1 MKKSLI
7 LSLCAA
13 AIFIGCGSKNQT
25 TPQTKECVI
34 ENQEAPVWICAP
46 KDTKEYI
53 TAVGSAE
60 KSPLGFSFQRT
71 EALAAARDELAR
83 RISVKVKNIF
93 KRYESNVGVQKN
105 KTTEKVVENVSKQL
119 ADITLRDSKI
129 LATWQS
135 KNGTLYV
142 LVGVPKK
149 NLEEGIKSSLSSK
162 DALYQKYIANK
173 EWEKLDKEIKAE
185 FGE

>member
-1 MKKSLI
+1 MKKNLI
-7 LSLCAA
+7 ISMC
-13 AIFIGCGSKNQT
+13 IVVFIGCSSKNQT
-25 TPQTKECVI
+25 IPQTTECVI

-60 KSPLGFSFQRT
+60 KSPLGFNFQRT
-71 EALAAARDELAR
+71 EALSAARDALAR
-83 RISVKVKNIF
+83 RIEVKVKNIF
-93 KRYESNVGVQKN
+93 KRFESVTGAKNN
-105 KTTEKVVENVSKQL
+105 KTAEKVVENVSKQV
-119 ADITLRDSKI
+119 ANITLRNTKI

-149 NLEEGIKSSLSSK
+149 NIEEEIKTSLSSK

>member
-13 AIFIGCGSKNQT
+13 AIFIGCSSKNQT
-25 TPQTKECVI
+25 IPQTKECVI
-34 ENQEAPVWICAP
+34 ENEEAPVWICAP

-60 KSPLGFSFQRT
+60 ASPLDFSSQRT
-71 EALAAARDELAR
+71 EAMAAARDALAR

-93 KRYESNVGVQKN
+93 KRYESTTGVKNN
-105 KTTEKVVENVSKQL
+105 KTAEKVIENVSKQV
-119 ADITLRDSKI
+119 ANVTLRNSKI

-173 EWEKLDKEIKAE
+173 KWEKLDKEIKAE

>member
-1 MKKSLI
+1 MNRLF
-7 LSLCAA
+7 LASLCSVML
-13 AIFIGCGSKNQT
+13 FLGCSSKNKNI
-25 TPQTKECVI
+25 PQTKECVV

-71 EALAAARDELAR
+71 EAMAAARDELAR
-83 RISVKVKNIF
+83 RISVKVKNLF
-93 KRYESNVGVQKN
+93 KRFESNTGVK
-105 KTTEKVVENVSKQL
+105 KETTTEKVVENVSKHL
-119 ADITLRDSKI
+119 SDVTLKDSKI

-149 NLEEGIKSSLSSK
+149 NIEEGIKTSLRSK
-162 DALYQKYIANK
+162 DALYQKYLADK
-173 EWEKLDKEIKAE
+173 EWKKLDKEIKAE
-185 FGE
+185 FEE

>member
-1 MKKSLI
+1 MKKKLI
-7 LSLCAA
+7 ISMCIAA
-13 AIFIGCGSKNQT
+13 VFIGCSSKNQT

-34 ENQEAPVWICAP
+34 ENQEAPVWICVP
-46 KDTKEYI
+46 QDTKDYI
-53 TAVGSAE
+53 VAVGSAE
-60 KSPLGFSFQRT
+60 KSLDFSFQRK
-71 EALAAARDELAR
+71 EALADARDALAR
-83 RISVKVKNIF
+83 RIEVKVKNIF
-93 KRYESNVGVQKN
+93 KRFESVTGAKNN
-105 KTTEKVVENVSKQL
+105 KTAEKVVENVSKQV
-119 ADITLRDSKI
+119 ANITLRNTKI

-149 NLEEGIKSSLSSK
+149 NIEEEIKTSLSSK